1 MLGLSPQDV
10 DFVAVGTTPK
20 ILLNLGFRQVGKD
33 FPVFLHPKSHAEVA
47 LARTER
53 KIKKGHTGFV
63 VHADPSVTLETD
75 LRRRDFTINAM
86 ALSRDGLLIDP
97 YGGQDD
103 LNERVLRHVSPAFS
117 EDPLRVLRCVRFLA
131 QLSAYK
137 FKISAETAN
146 LITSMSASL
155 RELSVERII
164 VELDKT
170 LSSANPAAGLANL
183 PFLKITETLIPD
195 LEVVPDRFTCQSVDA
210 RLGEWILWNQP
221 TLACIEHYGKQFR
234 LTNKRV
240 EFLTALIKLKNTNIN
255 DVASCLELMNQLGW
269 LRGNAP
275 DPRLDQLLIEFDQ
288 TQFIKFPI
296 TRLFEMRNKVREI
309 TAAQFTKK
317 GISGKALGEAIH
329 AERLKVLSTE
339 ISAPGTPLAYRDDLL
354 LHVLEGPKTQ
364 SPADRLIVF
373 QLNYNDPP
381 RQRSEDCDTKW
392 SSQAYRQDH
401 LTRQLV

>member
-1 MLGLSPQDV
+1 MTDLSHLFAPLEGVELDNLQVYAVGGAIRDTLLGVLPKDV
-10 DFVAVGTTPK
+10 DFVAVGTTPQ

-103 LNERVLRHVSPAFS
+103 LNNRVLRHISPAFS
-117 EDPLRVLRCVRFLA
+117 EDPLRVLRCIRFLA
-131 QLSAYK
+131 QLSGYG
-137 FKISAETAN
+137 FKISTETVD
-146 LITSMSASL
+146 LIKSMSHSL
-155 RELSVERII
+155 RELSVERIV

-170 LSSANPAAGLANL
+170 LSSTNPAAGLANL
-183 PFLKITETLIPD
+183 PFLGITETLIPD
-195 LEVVPDRFTCQSVDA
+195 LQTVPDRFMCQSVDA
-210 RLGEWILWNQP
+210 RLGEWILGNKP
-221 TLACIEHYGKQFR
+221 TLDCIEHYGRQFR
-234 LTNKRV
+234 LTNRRV
-240 EFLTALIKLKNTNIN
+240 EFLTALIKLRDMNVN

-269 LRGNAP
+269 LRGNPP
-275 DPRLDQLLIEFDQ
+275 DQKLDKLLIEFDQ
-288 TQFIKFPI
+288 TQFIDLPI
-296 TRLFEMRNKVREI
+296 TRLFEMRERVREI

-339 ISAPGTPLAYRDDLL
+339 ISAPGTAPGL
-354 LHVLEGPKTQ
+354 
-364 SPADRLIVF
+364 
-373 QLNYNDPP
+373 
-381 RQRSEDCDTKW
+381 
-392 SSQAYRQDH
+392 
-401 LTRQLV
+401 

>member
-1 MLGLSPQDV
+1 MTDLSHLFAPLEGVELNNLQVYAVGGAIRDTLLGLSPKDV
-10 DFVAVGTTPK
+10 DFVAVGTTPE

-33 FPVFLHPKSHAEVA
+33 FPVFLHPKSHAELA

-103 LNERVLRHVSPAFS
+103 LNKRVLRHISPAFS
-117 EDPLRVLRCVRFLA
+117 EDPLRVLRCIRFLA
-131 QLSAYK
+131 QLSGYG
-137 FKISAETAN
+137 FKISTETVD
-146 LITSMSASL
+146 LIKSMSHSL

-170 LSSANPAAGLANL
+170 LSSTNPAAGLANL
-183 PFLKITETLIPD
+183 PFLGITETLIPD
-195 LEVVPDRFTCQSVDA
+195 LQTVPDRFMCQSVDA
-210 RLGEWILWNQP
+210 RLGEWILGNKP
-221 TLACIEHYGKQFR
+221 TLDCIEHYGRQFR
-234 LTNKRV
+234 LTNRRV
-240 EFLTALIKLKNTNIN
+240 DFLTALVKLKDMNVN

-269 LRGNAP
+269 LRGNPP
-275 DPRLDQLLIEFDQ
+275 DQKLDKLLIEFDQ
-288 TQFIKFPI
+288 TQFIDLPI
-296 TRLFEMRNKVREI
+296 TRLFEMRERVREI

-317 GISGKALGEAIH
+317 GIYGKALGEAIH

-339 ISAPGTPLAYRDDLL
+339 ISAPGTAPGL
-354 LHVLEGPKTQ
+354 
-364 SPADRLIVF
+364 
-373 QLNYNDPP
+373 
-381 RQRSEDCDTKW
+381 
-392 SSQAYRQDH
+392 
-401 LTRQLV
+401 

>member
-1 MLGLSPQDV
+1 MTDLSHLFAPLEGVELNNLQVYAVGGAIRDTLLGRSPKDV
-10 DFVAVGTTPK
+10 DFVAVGTTPE

-33 FPVFLHPKSHAEVA
+33 FPVFLHPKSHAELA

-63 VHADPSVTLETD
+63 VHADPSITLETD

-103 LNERVLRHVSPAFS
+103 LNTRVLRHISPAFS
-117 EDPLRVLRCVRFLA
+117 EDPLRVLRCIRFLA
-131 QLSAYK
+131 QLSGYG
-137 FKISAETAN
+137 FKISTETVD
-146 LITSMSASL
+146 LIKSMSHSL

-170 LSSANPAAGLANL
+170 LSSTNPAAGLVNL
-183 PFLKITETLIPD
+183 PFLGITETLIPD
-195 LEVVPDRFTCQSVDA
+195 LQAVPDRFMCQSVDA
-210 RLGEWILWNQP
+210 RLGEWILGNKP
-221 TLACIEHYGKQFR
+221 TLECVEHYGRQFR

-240 EFLTALIKLKNTNIN
+240 EFLTALIKLKSIN
-255 DVASCLELMNQLGW
+255 LNDEASCLELMNQLGW
-269 LRGNAP
+269 LRGNPP
-275 DPRLDQLLIEFDQ
+275 DQRLDELLIEFDQ
-288 TQFIKFPI
+288 TQFIDLPI
-296 TRLFEMRNKVREI
+296 SRLFKMRERVRKI

-339 ISAPGTPLAYRDDLL
+339 ISAPGTAPGL
-354 LHVLEGPKTQ
+354 
-364 SPADRLIVF
+364 
-373 QLNYNDPP
+373 
-381 RQRSEDCDTKW
+381 
-392 SSQAYRQDH
+392 
-401 LTRQLV
+401 

>member
-1 MLGLSPQDV
+1 MTDLSHLFAPLEGVELDNLQVYAVGGAIRDTLLGLSPKDV
-10 DFVAVGTTPK
+10 DFVAVGTTPE

-33 FPVFLHPKSHAEVA
+33 FPVFLHPKSHAELA

-103 LNERVLRHVSPAFS
+103 LNNRVLRHISPAFS
-117 EDPLRVLRCVRFLA
+117 EDPLRVLRCIRFLA
-131 QLSAYK
+131 QLSGYG
-137 FKISAETAN
+137 FKISTETVD
-146 LITSMSASL
+146 LIKSMSHSL

-170 LSSANPAAGLANL
+170 LSSTNPAAGLANL
-183 PFLKITETLIPD
+183 PFLGITETLIPD
-195 LEVVPDRFTCQSVDA
+195 LQTVPDRFMCQSVDA
-210 RLGEWILWNQP
+210 RLGEWILGNKP
-221 TLACIEHYGKQFR
+221 TLDCIEHYGRQFR
-234 LTNKRV
+234 LTNRRV
-240 EFLTALIKLKNTNIN
+240 EFLTALIKLKDMNVN

-269 LRGNAP
+269 LRGNPP
-275 DPRLDQLLIEFDQ
+275 DQKLDKLLIEFDQ
-288 TQFIKFPI
+288 TQFIDLPI
-296 TRLFEMRNKVREI
+296 TRLFEMRERVREI

-339 ISAPGTPLAYRDDLL
+339 ISAPGTAPGL
-354 LHVLEGPKTQ
+354 
-364 SPADRLIVF
+364 
-373 QLNYNDPP
+373 
-381 RQRSEDCDTKW
+381 
-392 SSQAYRQDH
+392 
-401 LTRQLV
+401 

>member
-1 MLGLSPQDV
+1 MTDLSHLFAPLEGVELDNLQVYAVGGAIRDTLLGVLPKDV
-10 DFVAVGTTPK
+10 DFVAVGTTPE

-33 FPVFLHPKSHAEVA
+33 FPVFLHPKSHAELA

-103 LNERVLRHVSPAFS
+103 LNNRVLRHISPAFS
-117 EDPLRVLRCVRFLA
+117 EDPLRVLRCIRFLA
-131 QLSAYK
+131 QLSGYG
-137 FKISAETAN
+137 FKISTETID
-146 LITSMSASL
+146 LIKSMSHSL
-155 RELSVERII
+155 RELSVERIV

-170 LSSANPAAGLANL
+170 LSSTNPAAGLANL
-183 PFLKITETLIPD
+183 PFLGITETLIPD
-195 LEVVPDRFTCQSVDA
+195 LQTVPDRFMCQSVDA
-210 RLGEWILWNQP
+210 RLGEWILGNKP
-221 TLACIEHYGKQFR
+221 TLDCIEHYGRQFR
-234 LTNKRV
+234 LTNRRV
-240 EFLTALIKLKNTNIN
+240 EFLTALIKLRDMNVN

-269 LRGNAP
+269 LRGNPP
-275 DPRLDQLLIEFDQ
+275 DQKLDKLLIEFDQ
-288 TQFIKFPI
+288 TQFIDLPI
-296 TRLFEMRNKVREI
+296 TRLFEMRERVREI

-339 ISAPGTPLAYRDDLL
+339 ISAPGTAPGL
-354 LHVLEGPKTQ
+354 
-364 SPADRLIVF
+364 
-373 QLNYNDPP
+373 
-381 RQRSEDCDTKW
+381 
-392 SSQAYRQDH
+392 
-401 LTRQLV
+401 

>member
-1 MLGLSPQDV
+1 MADLDHLFTPLEGVDLANLHIYAVGGAVRDTLLGLSPKDV
-10 DFVAVGTTPK
+10 DFVAVGTTPE

-33 FPVFLHPKSHAEVA
+33 FPVFLHPNSHAEVA

-63 VHADPSVTLETD
+63 VHADPSVTLEID
-75 LRRRDFTINAM
+75 LRRRDFTINSM

-103 LNERVLRHVSPAFS
+103 LNDRVLRHVSPAFS
-117 EDPLRVLRCVRFLA
+117 EDPLRILRCVRFLA
-131 QLSAYK
+131 QLSAYR
-137 FKISAETAN
+137 FKISAETVN
-146 LITSMSASL
+146 LITSMSPSL
-155 RELSVERII
+155 LELSVERII

-170 LSSANPAAGLANL
+170 LSFANPAAGLAKL
-183 PFLKITETLIPD
+183 PFLKITETLIPA

-210 RLGEWILWNQP
+210 RLGEWILRNQP
-221 TLACIEHYGKQFR
+221 TLDCIEHYGRQFR

-269 LRGNAP
+269 LRGNTP
-275 DPRLDQLLIEFDQ
+275 DPKLDELLVEFDQ
-288 TQFIKFPI
+288 TRFIELPI

-329 AERLKVLSTE
+329 AERLKVLSIE
-339 ISAPGTPLAYRDDLL
+339 ISAPGTAPGL
-354 LHVLEGPKTQ
+354 
-364 SPADRLIVF
+364 
-373 QLNYNDPP
+373 
-381 RQRSEDCDTKW
+381 
-392 SSQAYRQDH
+392 
-401 LTRQLV
+401 

>member
-1 MLGLSPQDV
+1 MINLSHLFAPLEGVELNNLQVYAVGGAIRDTLLGLSPKDV
-10 DFVAVGTTPK
+10 DFVAVGTTPE

-33 FPVFLHPKSHAEVA
+33 FPVFLHPKSHAELA

-103 LNERVLRHVSPAFS
+103 LNNRVLRHISPAFS
-117 EDPLRVLRCVRFLA
+117 EDPLRVLRCIRFLA
-131 QLSAYK
+131 QLSGYG
-137 FKISAETAN
+137 FKISTETID
-146 LITSMSASL
+146 LIKSMSHSL

-170 LSSANPAAGLANL
+170 LSSTNPAAGLANL
-183 PFLKITETLIPD
+183 SFLGITETLIPD
-195 LEVVPDRFTCQSVDA
+195 LQTVPDRFMCQSVDA
-210 RLGEWILWNQP
+210 RLGEWILGNKP
-221 TLACIEHYGKQFR
+221 TLDCIEHYGRQFR
-234 LTNKRV
+234 LTNRRV
-240 EFLTALIKLKNTNIN
+240 EFLTALIKLKDMNMN

-269 LRGNAP
+269 LRGNPP
-275 DPRLDQLLIEFDQ
+275 DQKLDKLLIEFDQ
-288 TQFIKFPI
+288 TQFIDLPI
-296 TRLFEMRNKVREI
+296 TRLFEMRERVREI

-339 ISAPGTPLAYRDDLL
+339 ISAPGTAPGL
-354 LHVLEGPKTQ
+354 
-364 SPADRLIVF
+364 
-373 QLNYNDPP
+373 
-381 RQRSEDCDTKW
+381 
-392 SSQAYRQDH
+392 
-401 LTRQLV
+401 

>member
-1 MLGLSPQDV
+1 MINLSHLFAPLEGVELNNLQVYAVGGAIRDTLLGLSPKDV
-10 DFVAVGTTPK
+10 DFVAVGTTPE

-33 FPVFLHPKSHAEVA
+33 FPVFLHPKSHAELA

-103 LNERVLRHVSPAFS
+103 LNKRVLRHISPAFS
-117 EDPLRVLRCVRFLA
+117 EDPLRVLRCIRFLA
-131 QLSAYK
+131 QLSGYG
-137 FKISAETAN
+137 FKISTETVD
-146 LITSMSASL
+146 LIKSMSHSL

-170 LSSANPAAGLANL
+170 LSSTNPAAGLANL
-183 PFLKITETLIPD
+183 PFLGITETLIPD
-195 LEVVPDRFTCQSVDA
+195 LQTVPDRFMCQSVDA
-210 RLGEWILWNQP
+210 RLGEWILGNKP
-221 TLACIEHYGKQFR
+221 TLDCIEHYGRQFR
-234 LTNKRV
+234 LTNRRV
-240 EFLTALIKLKNTNIN
+240 EFLTALIKLRDMNVN

-269 LRGNAP
+269 LRGNPP
-275 DPRLDQLLIEFDQ
+275 DQKLDKLLIEFDQ
-288 TQFIKFPI
+288 TQFIDLPI
-296 TRLFEMRNKVREI
+296 TRLFEMRERVREI

-339 ISAPGTPLAYRDDLL
+339 ISAPGTAPGL
-354 LHVLEGPKTQ
+354 
-364 SPADRLIVF
+364 
-373 QLNYNDPP
+373 
-381 RQRSEDCDTKW
+381 
-392 SSQAYRQDH
+392 
-401 LTRQLV
+401 

>member
-1 MLGLSPQDV
+1 MTDLSHLFAPLEGVELNNLQVYAVGGAIRDTLLGLSPKDV
-10 DFVAVGTTPK
+10 DFVAVGTTPE

-33 FPVFLHPKSHAEVA
+33 FPVFLHPKSHAELA

-103 LNERVLRHVSPAFS
+103 LNNRVLRHISPAFS
-117 EDPLRVLRCVRFLA
+117 EDPLRVLRCIRFLA
-131 QLSAYK
+131 QLSGYG
-137 FKISAETAN
+137 FKISTETVD
-146 LITSMSASL
+146 LIKSMSHSL

-170 LSSANPAAGLANL
+170 LSSTNPAAGLANL
-183 PFLKITETLIPD
+183 PFLGITETLIPD
-195 LEVVPDRFTCQSVDA
+195 LQTVPDRFMCQSVDA
-210 RLGEWILWNQP
+210 RLGEWILGNKP
-221 TLACIEHYGKQFR
+221 TLDCIEHYGRQFR
-234 LTNKRV
+234 LTNRRV
-240 EFLTALIKLKNTNIN
+240 EFLTALIKLKDMNVN

-269 LRGNAP
+269 LRGNPP
-275 DPRLDQLLIEFDQ
+275 DQKLDKLLIEFDQ
-288 TQFIKFPI
+288 TQFIDLPI
-296 TRLFEMRNKVREI
+296 TRLFEMRERVREI

-339 ISAPGTPLAYRDDLL
+339 ISAPGTAPGL
-354 LHVLEGPKTQ
+354 
-364 SPADRLIVF
+364 
-373 QLNYNDPP
+373 
-381 RQRSEDCDTKW
+381 
-392 SSQAYRQDH
+392 
-401 LTRQLV
+401 

>member
-1 MLGLSPQDV
+1 MTDLSHLFAPLEGVELDNLQVYAVGGAIRDTLLGVLPKDV
-10 DFVAVGTTPK
+10 DFVAVGTTPQ

-63 VHADPSVTLETD
+63 VHADPTVTLETD

-103 LNERVLRHVSPAFS
+103 LNNRVLRHISPAFS
-117 EDPLRVLRCVRFLA
+117 EDPLRVLRCIRFLA
-131 QLSAYK
+131 QLSGYG
-137 FKISAETAN
+137 FKISTETVF
-146 LITSMSASL
+146 LIKSMSHSL
-155 RELSVERII
+155 RELSVERIV

-170 LSSANPAAGLANL
+170 LSSTNPAAGLANL
-183 PFLKITETLIPD
+183 PFLGITETLIPD
-195 LEVVPDRFTCQSVDA
+195 LQTVPDRFMCQSVDA
-210 RLGEWILWNQP
+210 RLGEWILGNKP
-221 TLACIEHYGKQFR
+221 TLDCIEHYGRQFR
-234 LTNKRV
+234 LTNRRV
-240 EFLTALIKLKNTNIN
+240 EFLTALIKLKDTNMN

-269 LRGNAP
+269 LRGNPP
-275 DPRLDQLLIEFDQ
+275 DQKLDKLLIEFDQ
-288 TQFIKFPI
+288 TQFIDLPI
-296 TRLFEMRNKVREI
+296 TRLFEMRERVRKI

-339 ISAPGTPLAYRDDLL
+339 ISAPGTAPGL
-354 LHVLEGPKTQ
+354 
-364 SPADRLIVF
+364 
-373 QLNYNDPP
+373 
-381 RQRSEDCDTKW
+381 
-392 SSQAYRQDH
+392 
-401 LTRQLV
+401 

>member
-1 MLGLSPQDV
+1 MTDLSHLFAPLEGVELNNLQVYAVGGAIRDTLLGLSPKDV
-10 DFVAVGTTPK
+10 DFVAVGTTPE

-33 FPVFLHPKSHAEVA
+33 FPVFLHPKSHTELA

-63 VHADPSVTLETD
+63 VHADPSITLETD

-103 LNERVLRHVSPAFS
+103 LNNRVLRHISPAFS
-117 EDPLRVLRCVRFLA
+117 EDPLRVLRCIRFLA
-131 QLSAYK
+131 QLSGYE
-137 FKISAETAN
+137 FKISTETVD
-146 LITSMSASL
+146 LIKSMSHSL

-170 LSSANPAAGLANL
+170 LSSTNPAAGLANL
-183 PFLKITETLIPD
+183 PFLGITETLIPD
-195 LEVVPDRFTCQSVDA
+195 LQTVPDRFMCQSVDA
-210 RLGEWILWNQP
+210 RLGEWILGNKP
-221 TLACIEHYGKQFR
+221 TLDCIEHYGRQFR
-234 LTNKRV
+234 LTNRRV
-240 EFLTALIKLKNTNIN
+240 EFLTALIKIKDMNVN

-269 LRGNAP
+269 LRGNPP
-275 DPRLDQLLIEFDQ
+275 DQKLDKLLIEFDQ
-288 TQFIKFPI
+288 TQFIDLPI
-296 TRLFEMRNKVREI
+296 TRLFEMRERVREI

-339 ISAPGTPLAYRDDLL
+339 ISAPGTAPGL
-354 LHVLEGPKTQ
+354 
-364 SPADRLIVF
+364 
-373 QLNYNDPP
+373 
-381 RQRSEDCDTKW
+381 
-392 SSQAYRQDH
+392 
-401 LTRQLV
+401 

>member
-1 MLGLSPQDV
+1 MTDLSHLFAPLEGVELNNLQVYAVGGAIRDTLLGLSPKDV
-10 DFVAVGTTPK
+10 DFVAVGTTPE

-33 FPVFLHPKSHAEVA
+33 FPVFLHPKSHAELA

-103 LNERVLRHVSPAFS
+103 LNNRVLRHISPAFS
-117 EDPLRVLRCVRFLA
+117 EDPLRVLRCIRFLA
-131 QLSAYK
+131 QLSGYG
-137 FKISAETAN
+137 FKISTETVD
-146 LITSMSASL
+146 LIKSMSHSL

-170 LSSANPAAGLANL
+170 LSSTNPAAGLANL
-183 PFLKITETLIPD
+183 PFLGITETLIPD
-195 LEVVPDRFTCQSVDA
+195 LQTVPDRFMCQSVDA
-210 RLGEWILWNQP
+210 RLGEWILGNKP
-221 TLACIEHYGKQFR
+221 TLDCIEHYGRQFR
-234 LTNKRV
+234 LTNRRV
-240 EFLTALIKLKNTNIN
+240 EFLTALIKLKDMNVN

-269 LRGNAP
+269 LRGNPP
-275 DPRLDQLLIEFDQ
+275 DQKLDKLLIEFDQ
-288 TQFIKFPI
+288 TQFIDLPI
-296 TRLFEMRNKVREI
+296 TRLFEMRERVREI

-317 GISGKALGEAIH
+317 GISGKALGEAIY

-339 ISAPGTPLAYRDDLL
+339 ISAPGTAPGL
-354 LHVLEGPKTQ
+354 
-364 SPADRLIVF
+364 
-373 QLNYNDPP
+373 
-381 RQRSEDCDTKW
+381 
-392 SSQAYRQDH
+392 
-401 LTRQLV
+401 